1 MAQNEIA
8 GGVMFKM
15 KDDPRITPV
24 GKVIRKLS
32 IVSCPTF
39 SRLWRAV

>member
-15 KDDPRITPV
+15 KDDPRITKGRQGDTQV
-24 GKVIRKLS
+24 QY
-32 IVSCPTF
+32 
-39 SRLWRAV
+39 